1 MAIVEE
7 MHFPSSQ
14 EKTHTFRS
22 FFRFS
27 WVRECASLFLLAA
40 VIISVY
46 YPIILRRAS
55 VMTDTSRWPYGALFV
70 GDPAA
75 GGQITYYK
83 ELAVAQAWSHL
94 HLPLWL
100 PTEGYG
106 ITLAGNQAAPWFLPE
121 IVMHLLFP
129 GNFSLWNVS
138 CVFLAAAGAYVLAR
152 HLGMGRLAAI
162 ASGLIYGLSGPMV
175 ANLNLDMINPI
186 AVTPFAIVAALRLVE
201 SRSDRRYLVLWWA
214 LTALAVSQLFL
225 SGFAEVLPLEMALIG
240 LLVLV
245 RTAYLA
251 RSRWEFIRLTA
262 RWVGAAIL
270 GLVGSL
276 IASVSLIL
284 PLSMYKVFQPAG
296 AELAAEPKYWWLTLI
311 DPWAFGRSLAGGPFE
326 ASNTVWTPGNPL
338 IYMFVAAAVLGLLR
352 VPRGWSRAWRI
363 AMIALVAFGLLGFA
377 NILGV
382 LNVLRIPPLD
392 LIYSPRFLPFLWWLP
407 AALMTG
413 AGLEAVARSGRR
425 VAAGALAVTI
435 VAAAILVSDVF
446 VKGGAIFPAIDSKNL
461 ASTIRSNLPVGIVF
475 VIGAVIVVTAPRRWR
490 SIAGL
495 LGVASLV
502 LLLVPRN
509 FFPVSQAPQ
518 QLGSVAKIIRNAGL
532 GHGLSF
538 SPGDYTVPSGL
549 IGSAIPSIQAFDVFF
564 PKGYSDTIAHYF
576 GQGNPMST
584 TSPLYPAAP
593 SMMNVPVNGSTVP
606 LLRRVGVETVVV
618 PFQLNAGNMTSVSVL
633 REPPGLGINATK
645 YQNAMQALVS
655 VYLSR
660 PDLMRALRL
669 PVSQWGLVQWPMAG
683 AKVHDNSA
691 LSLEQYFPVY
701 QRVLAF
707 GVGKPSVSVLREPSV
722 SVLREPPG
730 LGINATKY
738 QNAMQALVSVYLS
751 RPDLMRAFPLP
762 VSQLGLVQWPMAGAK
777 VHDPSALSL
786 EQYFPVYQRVLAFGV
801 GEPSVRLF
809 SKASGSSLR
818 SPMRLFSKAS
828 GSSLRSPDVRLF
840 REVSGSS
847 LRSLGVRLL
856 GVGTYLGTKEYV
868 YDIGGSAN
876 ALPVVAASSVRP
888 YPAGNRGAPI
898 PLDGRVAYVPAS
910 VAGSVTAPN
919 RLAVKVSGFTENA
932 SGMKFTIVAN
942 HRGLVF
948 LRRQIAPGERITVNG
963 RQVGVVPVDN
973 FLTGV
978 VVKTGK
984 QQIVIS
990 YESPLLFLLF
1000 WSGLAVN
1007 ALLVITICVSCVGI
1021 AKRRTP

>member
-245 RTAYLA
+245 RIAYLA

-660 PDLMRALRL
+660 PDLMRA
-669 PVSQWGLVQWPMAG
+669 
-683 AKVHDNSA
+683 
-691 LSLEQYFPVY
+691 
-701 QRVLAF
+701 
-707 GVGKPSVSVLREPSV
+707 
-722 SVLREPPG
+722 
-730 LGINATKY
+730 
-738 QNAMQALVSVYLS
+738 
-751 RPDLMRAFPLP
+751 FPLP